1 MGRSLLIT
9 SRAGEARTELAVLDA
24 ALLSAGVGNF
34 NLIRLSS
41 VIPAGSTI
49 VEKRPELPASEW
61 GYRLYV
67 VRAETGTSQVGA
79 EAWAGIGWTRTQRPD
94 VDYSWSMKG
103 GSGRVVESLI
113 QNSLASMRASR
124 EDTFGSVQMVTRGVR
139 CNDQPVCAAV
149 PAVYASVPW

>member
-9 SRAGEARTELAVLDA
+9 SGASEARTELAAFDA

-61 GYRLYV
+61 GWRHMWFWPKPE
-67 VRAETGTSQVGA
+67 RPKWEQKPGPESG
-79 EAWAGIGWTRTQRPD
+79 GSRTQRPD

-149 PAVYASVPW
+149 AAVYASVPW